1 MSKKKVLVFEDEWA
15 TIRGS
20 FELANIYAFNEEL
33 SFIVKTKS
41 QDISFSS
48 WEKEYG
54 AVFVDITLAKN
65 TKHDGFNIIKKILD
79 EKLFC
84 CSKIVILT
92 GNGKIEEKLSEM
104 GLDKKQFRILYKP
117 IDFENIADVLKE
129 LLQEEKSNES

>member
-1 MSKKKVLVFEDEWA
+1 MKKVLVFEDEWA

-41 QDISFSS
+41 QDIPFSS

-54 AVFVDITLAKN
+54 VVFVDITLAKN

-79 EKLFC
+79 EKLFSP
-84 CSKIVILT
+84 SKIVILT

-104 GLDKKQFRILYKP
+104 GLDKKQFKILYKP

-129 LLQEEKSNES
+129 ILQEEKSTES